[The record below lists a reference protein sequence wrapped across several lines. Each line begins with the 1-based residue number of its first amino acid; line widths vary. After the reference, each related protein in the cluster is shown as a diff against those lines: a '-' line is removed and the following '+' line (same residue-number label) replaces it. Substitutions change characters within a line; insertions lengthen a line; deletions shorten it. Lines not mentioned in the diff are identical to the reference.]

1 MIEITICKGIGG
13 KLPPKVERIT
23 ISIDVAKETNAQR
36 SARIAETQ
44 NGRKLRTR
52 SVPSKRRKL
61 VEKAVKMAERG
72 A

>member
-1 MIEITICKGIGG
+1 MINIIICKGIGG
-13 KLPPKVERIT
+13 ELPPNVERIT

-52 SVPSKRRKL
+52 SVPNKRRKL
-61 VEKAVKMAERG
+61 VEKAVKADERG
-72 A
+72 E